1 MHSTWAI
8 KKKMSTKN
16 PHLDPEKFRDSLA
29 TVKEDGKRNW
39 IYPKKVSGKFYR
51 WRTYLSW
58 LLLTILLIGPFIK
71 VGGRPY
77 MLFNFIERK
86 FIIFGAAFWPQDTHL
101 LIFLLLILFV
111 FVILFTAVFG
121 RVFCGWACPQ
131 TLFMEMVFRKIEYW
145 IEGDANQQRKLDSMP
160 WNGEKIWKKGLKMTI
175 FVIISLLISHTVMAY
190 LIGIDQVVE
199 IVSQPPSAH
208 MAGFIG
214 LMAFTGIFLF
224 IFSWFREQACLVVCP
239 YGRLQGVLLDANS
252 INVTYDHVRGEP
264 RAPIRKNKVEESP
277 KGDCIDCGLC
287 VQVCPTG
294 IDIRNGVQ
302 MECVNC
308 TACIDVCDEVMEK
321 VDRPLGLIRYASDKS
336 VLEGTQKL
344 VTPRVKVYSLL
355 LVLLVGAFIA
365 LLGTRED
372 LGATVTRFRGM
383 TYQTRDTGEISNLY
397 EVTFIN
403 KTFDPQKVT
412 LEALDDKFK
421 VEVVGDQNWTLEGQA
436 KFEGRFF
443 VVTDSENIKTNQEK
457 IILLL
462 SQNGEVIDKIKTS
475 FVGPVSR

>member
-1 MHSTWAI
+1 
-8 KKKMSTKN
+8 MSKSN
-16 PHLDPEKFRDSLA
+16 PQLDPDKFRDSLGS
-29 TVKEDGKRNW
+29 VKEDGKRNW

-58 LLLTILLIGPFIK
+58 VLLAILFAGPFIQ

-77 MLFNFIERK
+77 MLFNIFERK

-111 FVILFTAVFG
+111 FIILFTAVFG
-121 RVFCGWACPQ
+121 RIFCGWACPQ

-145 IEGDANQQRKLDSMP
+145 IEGDANQQRKLNAME
-160 WNGEKIWKKGLKMTI
+160 WNGEKIWKKGFKMTL
-175 FVIISLLISHTVMAY
+175 FVIISLAIAHLVMAY
-190 LIGIDQVVE
+190 LIGVDQVKE
-199 IVSQPPSAH
+199 IVSQPPSEH

-214 LMAFTGIFLF
+214 LMAFAGIFLF
-224 IFSWFREQACLVVCP
+224 IFSWFREQACIVVCP

-277 KGDCIDCGLC
+277 KGDCIDCNLC

-308 TACIDVCDEVMEK
+308 TACIDACDEVMEK
-321 VDRPLGLIRYASDKS
+321 VDRPLGLIRYASDNS
-336 VLEGTQKL
+336 VEKRTQKL
-344 VTPRVKVYSLL
+344 ITTRVKVYSLML
-355 LVLLVGAFIA
+355 IILMGAFVALIA
-365 LLGTRED
+365 TRED
-372 LGATVTRFRGM
+372 LAATVTRFRGM
-383 TYQTRDTGEISNLY
+383 NYQARDTGEISNLY

-403 KTFDPQKVT
+403 KTFDPQTVELKA
-412 LEALDDKFK
+412 ENPDFR
-421 VEVVGDQNWTLEGQA
+421 VEVVGDQNWNLQGQS

-443 VVTDSENIKTNQEK
+443 IVKHNEDVKIPQEK
-457 IILLL
+457 IKLVLL
-462 SQNGEVIDKIKTS
+462 QNGKEIDRINTS
-475 FVGPVSR
+475 FMGPVFKGGS

>member
-1 MHSTWAI
+1 
-8 KKKMSTKN
+8 MSTKN

-39 IYPKKVSGKFYR
+39 IYPKKVSGKFYS

-58 LLLTILLIGPFIK
+58 VLLAILFIGPFIK

-77 MLFNFIERK
+77 MLFNFFERK

-175 FVIISLLISHTVMAY
+175 FLIISLLISHTVMAY
-190 LIGIDQVVE
+190 LIGVDQVVE

-336 VLEGTQKL
+336 VMEGTQKL
-344 VTPRVKVYSLL
+344 LTPRVKLYS
-355 LVLLVGAFIA
+355 VLLVILVMAFVS
-365 LLGTRED
+365 LLATRED

-412 LEALDDKFK
+412 LEALDGKYR

-443 VVTDSENIKTNQEK
+443 VVTNSEDIETNQEK
-457 IILLL
+457 ITLVLT
-462 SQNGEVIDKIKTS
+462 QNGEEIDKIKTS

>member
-1 MHSTWAI
+1 
-8 KKKMSTKN
+8 MSVKN

-29 TVKEDGKRNW
+29 TVREDGKRNW

-58 LLLTILLIGPFIK
+58 VLLAILFIGPFIK

-77 MLFNFIERK
+77 MLFNIFERK

-101 LIFLLLILFV
+101 LIFLLLIFFV

-145 IEGDANQQRKLDSMP
+145 IEGDANQQRKLDAMP
-160 WNGEKIWKKGLKMTI
+160 WNGEKIWKKGLKMFI
-175 FVIISLLISHTVMAY
+175 FVLISLLISHTVMAY
-190 LIGIDQVVE
+190 LIGIDQVKV
-199 IVSQPPSAH
+199 IVTQPPSEH
-208 MAGFIG
+208 LAGFIG

-224 IFSWFREQACLVVCP
+224 IFSWFREQACIVVCP

-264 RAPIRKNKVEESP
+264 RAPIRKNQVEESP

-308 TACIDVCDEVMEK
+308 TACIDVCDEVMDK
-321 VDRPLGLIRYASDKS
+321 VERPRGLIRYASDNS
-336 VLEGTQKL
+336 VLQRTQKL
-344 VTPRVKVYSLL
+344 ITGRVKLYSFLL
-355 LVLLVGAFIA
+355 LILVGAFVTLIA
-365 LLGTRED
+365 TRDD

-383 TYQTRDTGEISNLY
+383 TYQARDTGEISNLY

-403 KTFDPQKVT
+403 KTFDPQTVT
-412 LEALDDKFK
+412 LTPQDEKYK
-421 VEVVGDQNWTLEGQA
+421 VEVVGDQNWTLQGQT

-443 VVTDSENIKTNQEK
+443 IVTEAGNIKTNQEN
-457 IILLL
+457 ITLLL
-462 SQNGEVIDKIKTS
+462 TQNGEVIDKIKTS
-475 FVGPVSR
+475 FVGPIAK

>member
-1 MHSTWAI
+1 
-8 KKKMSTKN
+8 MSKFN
-16 PHLDPEKFRDSLA
+16 PNQNREIFRDALG
-29 TVKEDGKRNW
+29 TVKDDGKRNW

-58 LLLTILLIGPFIK
+58 VLLAILFAGPFIQ

-77 MLFNFIERK
+77 MLFNIFERK

-111 FVILFTAVFG
+111 FIILFTAVFG
-121 RVFCGWACPQ
+121 RIFCGWACPQ

-145 IEGDANQQRKLDSMP
+145 IEGDANQQRKLNEME
-160 WNGEKIWKKGLKMTI
+160 WNSEKIWKKGFKMTL
-175 FVIISLLISHTVMAY
+175 FVLISLAIAHLVMAY
-190 LIGIDQVVE
+190 LVGVDQVKE
-199 IVSQPPSAH
+199 IVSQPPSEH

-214 LMAFTGIFLF
+214 LMAFAGIFLF
-224 IFSWFREQACLVVCP
+224 VFSWFREQACIVVCP

-264 RAPIRKNKVEESP
+264 RAPIRKNKVEEDP

-308 TACIDVCDEVMEK
+308 TACIDACDEVMEK
-321 VDRPLGLIRYASDKS
+321 VDRPLGLIRYASDNS
-336 VLEGTQKL
+336 VEKRTQKL
-344 VTPRVKVYSLL
+344 ITPRVKVYSAMLI
-355 LVLLVGAFIA
+355 VLMGAFVTLIA
-365 LLGTRED
+365 TRDD

-383 TYQTRDTGEISNLY
+383 TYQARDTGEISNLY

-403 KTFDPQKVT
+403 KTFDSQLVELKAENP
-412 LEALDDKFK
+412 DYR

-443 VVTDSENIKTNQEK
+443 IVKNNEDVKVPQEK
-457 IILLL
+457 IKLVLL
-462 SQNGEVIDKIKTS
+462 QNGKEIDKINTS
-475 FVGPVSR
+475 FMGPVYKGGS

>member
-1 MHSTWAI
+1 
-8 KKKMSTKN
+8 MSAKN

-29 TVKEDGKRNW
+29 TVREDGKRNW

-58 LLLTILLIGPFIK
+58 VLLAILFIGPFIQ

-77 MLFNFIERK
+77 LLFNFFERK

-101 LIFLLLILFV
+101 LIFLLLIFFV

-160 WNGEKIWKKGLKMTI
+160 WNAEKIWKKGLKMSI
-175 FVIISLLISHTVMAY
+175 FLIISLLISHTVMAY

-214 LMAFTGIFLF
+214 LMAFTGVFLF
-224 IFSWFREQACLVVCP
+224 VFSWFREQACLVACP

-264 RAPIRKNKVEESP
+264 RAPIRKNQVEEVP
-277 KGDCIDCGLC
+277 KGDCIDCSLC

-321 VDRPLGLIRYASDKS
+321 VDRPLGLIRYASDNS
-336 VLEGTQKL
+336 VLQGTQKL
-344 VTPRVKVYSLL
+344 FTPRVRVYSSL
-355 LVLLVGAFIA
+355 LVILVGAFVA
-365 LLGTRED
+365 LLATRED
-372 LGATVTRFRGM
+372 LGATITRFRGM

-403 KTFDPQKVT
+403 KTFDSQTVALK
-412 LEALDDKFK
+412 ALDGKFR

-443 VVTDSENIKTNQEK
+443 VVTDAENIKTNQEK
-457 IILLL
+457 ITLVLT
-462 SQNGEVIDKIKTS
+462 QNGEVIDNLKTS
-475 FVGPVSR
+475 FVGPVLR

>member
-1 MHSTWAI
+1 
-8 KKKMSTKN
+8 MSKIN
-16 PHLDPEKFRDSLA
+16 PNLDPEHFRDSLA
-29 TVKEDGKRNW
+29 SVSSEGKRNW
-39 IYPKKVSGKFYR
+39 IYPKKVSGKFYK

-58 LLLTILLIGPFIK
+58 VLLAILFAGPFIQ

-77 MLFNFIERK
+77 MLFNIFERK

-121 RVFCGWACPQ
+121 RIFCGWACPQ
-131 TLFMEMVFRKIEYW
+131 TLFLEMVFRKIEYA
-145 IEGDANQQRKLDSMP
+145 IEGDANQQRKLNEMP
-160 WNGEKIWKKGLKMTI
+160 WNSEKIWKKGLKMTI
-175 FVIISLLISHTVMAY
+175 FVIISLMISHLVMAY
-190 LIGIDQVVE
+190 LIGVDQVME

-224 IFSWFREQACLVVCP
+224 VFSWFREQACIVVCP

-264 RAPIRKNKVEESP
+264 RGPIRKNKVEEAP

-308 TACIDVCDEVMEK
+308 TACIDICDEVMVK
-321 VDRPLGLIRYASDKS
+321 VDRPEGLIRYASDNS
-336 VLEGTQKL
+336 VMHRTQKL
-344 VTPRVKVYSLL
+344 ITTRVKVYSIM
-355 LVLLVGAFIA
+355 LVVLMGAFIA
-365 LLGTRED
+365 LIATRED
-372 LGATVTRFRGM
+372 LAATVTRFRGM
-383 TYQTRDTGEISNLY
+383 TYQARDTGQISNLY
-397 EVTFIN
+397 EVSFIN
-403 KTFDPQKVT
+403 KTFDAQKV
-412 LEALDDKFK
+412 ALVSENEKYT
-421 VEVVGDQNWTLEGQA
+421 VEVVGDQNWTLDGQA
-436 KFEGRFF
+436 KFNGRFF
-443 VVTDSENIKTNQEK
+443 LVKDQKDMLVNQEDVT
-457 IILLL
+457 LLL
-462 SQNGEVIDKIKTS
+462 MQNGEVIDKISTS
-475 FVGPVSR
+475 FVGPVFSNQ

>member
-1 MHSTWAI
+1 
-8 KKKMSTKN
+8 MSKFN
-16 PHLDPEKFRDSLA
+16 PNQNREIFRDALG
-29 TVKEDGKRNW
+29 TVKDDGKRNW

-58 LLLTILLIGPFIK
+58 VLLAILFAGPFIQ

-77 MLFNFIERK
+77 MLFNIFERK

-111 FVILFTAVFG
+111 FIILFTAVFG
-121 RVFCGWACPQ
+121 RIFCGWACPQ

-145 IEGDANQQRKLDSMP
+145 IEGDANQQRKLNEME
-160 WNGEKIWKKGLKMTI
+160 WNSEKIWKKGSKITI
-175 FVIISLLISHTVMAY
+175 FIIISLVISHLVMAY
-190 LIGIDQVVE
+190 LIGVDHVKE
-199 IVSQPPSAH
+199 IISQPPSEH

-224 IFSWFREQACLVVCP
+224 VFSWFREQACIVVCP

-264 RAPIRKNKVEESP
+264 RAPIRKNKVEEDP

-308 TACIDVCDEVMEK
+308 TACIDACDEVMEK
-321 VDRPLGLIRYASDKS
+321 VDRPLGLIRYASDNS
-336 VLEGTQKL
+336 VEKRTQKL
-344 VTPRVKVYSLL
+344 ITPRVKVYSAMLI
-355 LVLLVGAFIA
+355 VLMAAFVTLIA
-365 LLGTRED
+365 TRDD

-383 TYQTRDTGEISNLY
+383 TYQARDTGEISNLY

-403 KTFDPQKVT
+403 KTFDSQLVELKAENP
-412 LEALDDKFK
+412 DFR

-443 VVTDSENIKTNQEK
+443 IVKNNEDVKVPQEK
-457 IILLL
+457 IKLILL
-462 SQNGEVIDKIKTS
+462 QNGREIDKINTS
-475 FVGPVSR
+475 FMGPVFKGGS